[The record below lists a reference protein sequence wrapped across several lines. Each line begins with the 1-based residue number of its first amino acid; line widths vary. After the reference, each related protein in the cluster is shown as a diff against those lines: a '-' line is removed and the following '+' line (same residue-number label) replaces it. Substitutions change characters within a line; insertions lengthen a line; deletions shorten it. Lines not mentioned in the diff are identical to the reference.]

1 MTENKAEK
9 LDRELIELMNEL
21 RVVLPGV
28 QVLFAFLLTVPFSQR
43 FAQLGARQRGVFFAA
58 FLATTA
64 ACMVLMVPSAYHR
77 IRWRQRDKA
86 QLLKTSNRMA
96 IAGLVLLSIAITS
109 VVFLITDVMFTSVTA
124 GVVTGIAAGA
134 LAWFWFGLPLT
145 RAATDDRRTS

>member
-1 MTENKAEK
+1 MSEDEAEK

-43 FAQLGARQRGVFFAA
+43 FAEIAGRQRGVFFAA

-64 ACMVLMVPSAYHR
+64 ASVVLMAPSAYHR
-77 IRWRQRDKA
+77 VRWRQHDKA

-96 IAGLVLLSIAITS
+96 LVGMS
-109 VVFLITDVMFTSVTA
+109 
-124 GVVTGIAAGA
+124 
-134 LAWFWFGLPLT
+134 
-145 RAATDDRRTS
+145 